1 VRHLTTEAIA
11 KALTPLLRTCT
22 SRLRQA
28 ALMPLRGL
36 RRAGGHATTLT
47 TTLAEPLSAGSD
59 GSLTTTLTTTPT
71 TTPTR
76 AEEINKPMALTA
88 AARELAAG
96 AARQAARVGEAA
108 GEARQ
113 RVGEAAGEARQM
125 VGEARQRLSA
135 QWPRSPKSLKLRS
148 RRLTRSATV
157 YGVLLRTHLRRQLT
171 SGWRGGVAALSLVYL
186 AVRVGALGVLK
197 AALRSGAAVY
207 GIAAIAA
214 SLAVYVRARPVHAG
228 LVVLAGGI
236 LALGAATQQRPPDAS
251 EEEVMVEAVEGR

>member
-1 VRHLTTEAIA
+1 MGHVGSSAGPSKLAKLAGSGAATPMESVLELLGSPEGIHLRRIANDLDSTELLLRLASPRGEARAVRHLTTEAIA

-59 GSLTTTLTTTPT
+59 GSLTTTLTKTLT

-76 AEEINKPMALTA
+76 AEETNKPMALTA

-96 AARQAARVGEAA
+96 AVRQAARVGEAA

-113 RVGEAAGEARQM
+113 RVGEAAGEARQI
-125 VGEARQRLSA
+125 VGDARQRLSA

-157 YGVLLRTHLRRQLT
+157 YGVLL
-171 SGWRGGVAALSLVYL
+171 
-186 AVRVGALGVLK
+186 
-197 AALRSGAAVY
+197 
-207 GIAAIAA
+207 IATDC
-214 SLAVYVRARPVHAG
+214 H
-228 LVVLAGGI
+228 
-236 LALGAATQQRPPDAS
+236 
-251 EEEVMVEAVEGR
+251 